1 MSISEAASRLNVSTD
16 SVRRRLRSGV
26 LEGERDGRGQW
37 WLDLPDNIQ
46 PERQPPSVAERL
58 MLGGAALAHEGPEIV
73 DVLIKSLQI
82 TIDDLRARLDRSERE
97 RREDQEK
104 AAAER
109 GRLLALVEELAGR
122 SPR

>member
-1 MSISEAASRLNVSTD
+1 M
-16 SVRRRLRSGV
+16 

-46 PERQPPSVAERL
+46 PERQSPSVDEKL
-58 MLGGAALAHEGPEIV
+58 MLGGAVLAQEGPEIV
-73 DVLIKSLQI
+73 DVLIKSLQL

-109 GRLLALVEELAGR
+109 GRLLALIEELAGR